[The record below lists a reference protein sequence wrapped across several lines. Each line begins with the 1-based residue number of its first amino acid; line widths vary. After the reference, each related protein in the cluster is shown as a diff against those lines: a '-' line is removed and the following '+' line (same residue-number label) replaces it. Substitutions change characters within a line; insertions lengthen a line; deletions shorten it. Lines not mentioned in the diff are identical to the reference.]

1 MKLSLSA
8 RKSTPAKN
16 SDQGGTGASQ
26 AAHDEVGG
34 NPVDQD
40 PPKSYIP
47 TVVRQPDSPLREVV
61 LDTETT
67 GFSFPNGDRLV
78 EIGCVELHNHV
89 ETGNTYHCYIN
100 PERSVPKEAYSVH
113 GLGTD
118 FLKDKPLFHEVAE
131 SFLEFIG
138 TAPLVIHNKS
148 FDLAFLNG
156 ELRKAGYDEISNEAI
171 DTADKARR
179 KFPRAKVGLD
189 SLCNRFKID
198 KTSRSKHGALI
209 DSELLAKVYLELL
222 GGANYTMPL
231 DQSSSSS
238 QGSDG
243 VQEHKTGSRPK
254 NFDPAL
260 VFKPTERE
268 ARDNKAF
275 REKHGL

>member
-8 RKSTPAKN
+8 RKPSQGTN
-16 SDQGGTGASQ
+16 SDQDGRGVSQ
-26 AAHDEVGG
+26 AAHDEAAS
-34 NPVDQD
+34 DQVEHF
-40 PPKSYIP
+40 PREAYIP
-47 TVVRQPDSPLREVV
+47 TVIRQPDGPLREVV

-148 FDLAFLNG
+148 FDLGFLNG
-156 ELRKAGYDEISNEAI
+156 ELRKAGYDEISNKAI

-222 GGANYTMPL
+222 GGANYTMSL
-231 DQSSSSS
+231 DQASGQSH
-238 QGSDG
+238 GSDNG
-243 VQEHKTGSRPK
+243 DCRRTVESPK
-254 NFDPAL
+254 NFDASL
-260 VFKPTERE
+260 IFKPTERE